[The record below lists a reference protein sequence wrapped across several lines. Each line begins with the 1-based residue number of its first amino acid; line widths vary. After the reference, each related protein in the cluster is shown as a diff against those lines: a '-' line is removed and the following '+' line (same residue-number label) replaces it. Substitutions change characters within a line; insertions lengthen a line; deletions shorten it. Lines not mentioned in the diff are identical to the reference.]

1 MKIAVIGATG
11 QLGSD
16 LVKVFD
22 EVIPLTHVEMEIKD
36 LLSCLKTLEKHK
48 PDVVINCASY
58 VRVDDA
64 EDYAEEVFAV
74 NSVGAKNVTIACKKI
89 NAVNVYISTDY
100 VFDGSKNTPYTEED
114 HPNPINTYGISKLAG
129 EFYTKLV
136 ERHYIIRVSSLF
148 GAAGASGKGGN
159 FVETMITKAKNKETI
174 MVVDDMVMS
183 PTYTVDAAAMIKEI
197 LIKNLPFGI
206 YHAANK
212 GQCSWYK
219 FAKTIFNTLGI
230 EVRLSPTKTNILQSK
245 ARRPMYS
252 PLVSV
257 DLKKYGLEMEGW
269 EAALKNYLIEKGYVR

>member
-114 HPNPINTYGISKLAG
+114 HPNPINTYGISKVAG

>member
-36 LLSCLKTLEKHK
+36 LLRCLKTLEKHK

-114 HPNPINTYGISKLAG
+114 HPNPINTYGISKVAG

>member
-114 HPNPINTYGISKLAG
+114 HPNPINTYGISKVAG

-197 LIKNLPFGI
+197 LIKNLPFSI

>member
-22 EVIPLTHVEMEIKD
+22 EVIPLTHVEIEIKD
-36 LLSCLKTLEKHK
+36 LLSCLKTLEKYR
-48 PDVVINCASY
+48 PDVVINCASC

-74 NSVGAKNVTIACKKI
+74 NSVGAKNVAIACKKI

-100 VFDGSKNTPYTEED
+100 VFDGSKNIPYTEED
-114 HPNPINTYGISKLAG
+114 RPNPINTYGISKLAG

-159 FVETMITKAKNKETI
+159 FVETMITKAKNNEKI

-183 PTYTVDAAAMIKEI
+183 PTYTRDAAEMIKEI
-197 LIKNLPFGI
+197 LIKKMPFGT

-212 GQCSWYK
+212 GQCSWYQ

-230 EVRLSPTKTNILQSK
+230 EVSLAPTKANILQSK

-257 DLKKYGLEMEGW
+257 NLKKYGLEMESW
-269 EAALKNYLIEKGYVR
+269 EAALKNYLIEKGYLR

>member
-22 EVIPLTHVEMEIKD
+22 EAIPLTHVEIEIKD
-36 LLSCLKTLEKHK
+36 LLSCLKTLEKYK

-74 NSVGAKNVTIACKKI
+74 NSVGAKNVAITCKKI

-100 VFDGSKNTPYTEED
+100 VFDGSKNIPYTEED
-114 HPNPINTYGISKLAG
+114 RPNPINTYGISKLAG
-129 EFYTKLV
+129 EFYTQLV
-136 ERHYIIRVSSLF
+136 EKHYIIRVSSLF
-148 GAAGASGKGGN
+148 GATGASGKGGN
-159 FVETMITKAKNKETI
+159 FVETMITKAKNKEKI

-183 PTYTVDAAAMIKEI
+183 PTYTRDAAEMIKKI
-197 LIKNLPFGI
+197 LIKKMPFGI

-212 GQCSWYK
+212 GQCSWYQ

-230 EVRLSPTKTNILQSK
+230 EVSLSPTKTNILQSK

-257 DLKKYGLEMEGW
+257 NLKKYGLEMESW
-269 EAALKNYLIEKGYVR
+269 EAALKNYLIEKGYLR